1 MMDLGK
7 LAKGAKEGLEKAEKL
22 GGQPG
27 EAARGILQG
36 LKNAEKAPEQVIKVL
51 RDLIAEAKK
60 LAASS
65 GTKNETLEACI

>member
-27 EAARGILQG
+27 EAARGIL
-36 LKNAEKAPEQVIKVL
+36 
-51 RDLIAEAKK
+51 
-60 LAASS
+60 
-65 GTKNETLEACI
+65 